1 MPGIDKLLA
10 DRLEARGFRMTPS
23 RLAVLKAIAS
33 KSGHFTAEEI
43 CAQVGL
49 VGRATVFRTMKLLVD
64 LGLVCRV
71 LLESGNLHY
80 RLSHREHHHHLICD
94 GCGSVKDFSSG
105 SLESVVQEMVGS
117 ENFEIEGHW
126 LEVYGKCTDC
136 RAVAVPA

>member
-23 RLAVLKAIAS
+23 RRAVLKAIAS
-33 KSGHFTAEEI
+33 KGGHFTAEEI
-43 CAQVGL
+43 CSQANGA
-49 VGRATVFRTMKLLVD
+49 GRATVFRTMKLLVD

-71 LLESGNLHY
+71 LLESGNLNY
-80 RLSHREHHHHLICD
+80 RLSHRDHHHHLICH

-117 ENFEIEGHW
+117 ENFDIEGHW
-126 LEVYGKCTDC
+126 LEVYGTCSDC
-136 RAVAVPA
+136 RSVAVPA